1 MVVEGLHMFD
11 ISKAQLHN
19 LSDVELRE
27 LVARLCEAELRREE
41 IPARSVRWSGAQT
54 APDGGLDVDCVVER
68 DDFSGDF
75 VPRPRTGF
83 QIKKSKM
90 PASKIRKE
98 MSPKGRLR
106 PIFRELAEHNGCYVI
121 VSLHDDPTGNAAAS
135 RREEMRKQVEQTRV
149 HGELRTEFYGCNELA
164 SWLRQ
169 HPGVQLWVREQLDV
183 PLSGWKPYG
192 GGHAFRHACLTT

>member
-1 MVVEGLHMFD
+1 MPKPWSSRFSLGGRGWLVVEGLHMFD
-11 ISKAQLHN
+11 ISKTQLHN

-98 MSPKGRLR
+98 MSPKGRLHR
-106 PIFRELAEHNGCYVI
+106 LKHTTPQSPSNNGSSTGQTLSSSRGWALALGWMPSRCMRFSSRATPSRMKGTRAAPVPAATSGYI
-121 VSLHDDPTGNAAAS
+121 SRNAL
-135 RREEMRKQVEQTRV
+135 V
-149 HGELRTEFYGCNELA
+149 
-164 SWLRQ
+164 
-169 HPGVQLWVREQLDV
+169 
-183 PLSGWKPYG
+183 
-192 GGHAFRHACLTT
+192 